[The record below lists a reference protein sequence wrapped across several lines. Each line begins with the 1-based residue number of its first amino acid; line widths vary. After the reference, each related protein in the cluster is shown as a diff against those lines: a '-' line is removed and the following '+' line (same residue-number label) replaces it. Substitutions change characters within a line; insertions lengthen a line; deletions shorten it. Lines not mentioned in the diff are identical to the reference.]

1 VKEQGRGNHF
11 KMREGQGVEKNEGR
25 IDNKRDWKGI
35 CEKGG
40 KKIKVR
46 KGQTEEQG

>member
-1 VKEQGRGNHF
+1 MTLDGKLFYFTSAANIRQRLEVLLIRVTKTFELQ
-11 KMREGQGVEKNEGR
+11 E
-25 IDNKRDWKGI
+25 WKGI

-46 KGQTEEQG
+46 KG